1 MSSEVEVEGELV
13 FKDEDQLR
21 SFLERLGASIE
32 EVKEGKLDLDLDGFI
47 VEGVK
52 TEDGRYHLKFRGR
65 VDWPSKLAPQG
76 ENPLDWLKTQVSGL
90 VWDVGELKT
99 LEIFRSSADVR
110 FAFYSDEELERK
122 RDEYN
127 RWWMDSASNIV
138 GLF

>member
-13 FKDEDQLR
+13 FENEEQLR
-21 SFLERLGASIE
+21 SLFEKLGASLGE
-32 EVKEGKLDLDLDGFI
+32 LKQGKLDLNGLK
-47 VEGVK
+47 VEKLEVV
-52 TEDGRYHLKFRGR
+52 DGRYHIKFRGK

-76 ENPLDWLKTQVSGL
+76 KNPLDWLRSQVLGL

-99 LEIFRSSADVR
+99 LEVYRSSSDVK

-122 RDEYN
+122 KDEYN
-127 RWWMDSASNIV
+127 KWWMDSASNIV

>member
-1 MSSEVEVEGELV
+1 MSSEVKVEGELV

-21 SFLERLGASIE
+21 SFLDKLGATPDTL
-32 EVKEGKLDLDLDGFI
+32 KEGGIDLDGLEI
-47 VEGVK
+47 VEVRVV
-52 TEDGRYHLKFRGR
+52 DGRYHIRFRGR

-76 ENPLDWLKTQVSGL
+76 ENPLDWLRTQVAGL
-90 VWDVGELKT
+90 VWDVEELKT
-99 LEIFRSSADVR
+99 LEIFRSSDDLK

-127 RWWMDSASNIV
+127 KWWMDSASNIV

>member
-1 MSSEVEVEGELV
+1 MSSEVKVEGELV

-21 SFLERLGASIE
+21 SFLDKLGATPDTL
-32 EVKEGKLDLDLDGFI
+32 KEGGIDLDGLEI
-47 VEGVK
+47 VEVRVV
-52 TEDGRYHLKFRGR
+52 DGRYHIRFRGK

-76 ENPLDWLKTQVSGL
+76 ENPLDWLRTQVTGL
-90 VWDVGELKT
+90 VWDVEELKT
-99 LEIFRSSADVR
+99 LEIFRSSDDLK

-127 RWWMDSASNIV
+127 KWWMDSASNIV

>member
-1 MSSEVEVEGELV
+1 MSSEVKVEGELV
-13 FKDEDQLR
+13 FKDEGQLR
-21 SFLERLGASIE
+21 SFLDKLGATPDTLR
-32 EVKEGKLDLDLDGFI
+32 EGGIDLDGLEI
-47 VEGVK
+47 VEVRVV
-52 TEDGRYHLKFRGR
+52 DGRYHLRFRGK

-76 ENPLDWLKTQVSGL
+76 ENPLDWLRTQVAGL
-90 VWDVGELKT
+90 VWDVEELKT
-99 LEIFRSSADVR
+99 LEIFRSSDDLK

>member
-1 MSSEVEVEGELV
+1 MSSDVVVEGELV

-32 EVKEGKLDLDLDGFI
+32 EIKEGGLDLDGFKVEELK
-47 VEGVK
+47 VEG
-52 TEDGRYHLKFRGR
+52 GRYHLKFKGR
-65 VDWPSKLAPQG
+65 ADWPSRLAPQG

-90 VWDVGELKT
+90 VWDVEELKT
-99 LEIFRSSADVR
+99 LEVFRSSDDVR

-127 RWWMDSASNIV
+127 KWWMDSASNIV

>member
-21 SFLERLGASIE
+21 SFLGRLGASIE
-32 EVKEGKLDLDLDGFI
+32 EVKEGRLDLDGFK
-47 VEGVK
+47 VEGLK
-52 TEDGRYHLKFRGR
+52 IENGRYHLKFKGR

-76 ENPLDWLKTQVSGL
+76 ENPLDWLKTQVIGL
-90 VWDVGELKT
+90 VWDVEVLKT
-99 LEIFRSSADVR
+99 LEIFRSPDDVR
-110 FAFYSDEELERK
+110 FAFYSDEELEKK

-127 RWWMDSASNIV
+127 KWWMDSASNIV